1 MSAKHFPVK
10 LIRHPLGMLYGILL
24 FAIAI
29 SAALSMVGSGAWD
42 AALVDLLMAG
52 ILISLMLRT
61 VISTFRQSPGVVG
74 VLASW
79 GMLLLVNLLSLLSVH
94 EFFWGISSAV
104 AFSLLICAFV
114 LHFSGPV
121 VALSCLAPTLW
132 CCVFMPYHE
141 EFMLLISYPLRMSAT
156 ALSAGILQ
164 LLQIDV
170 AYAGSS
176 LRLPELNIAIT
187 DACSG
192 ISQLDAFILIACIAV
207 IMMHRTTRWKL
218 IHFAFVIPA
227 IIVGNTV
234 RIVLTVLLFRLFG
247 EVVLESTWHLALG
260 YVQLI
265 LAFLVFLAVG
275 ELFRSETRNSAGEEE
290 KR

>member
-1 MSAKHFPVK
+1 MKIFLDR
-10 LIRHPLGMLYGILL
+10 LIKHPLGVLYGALL
-24 FAIAI
+24 FAVAL
-29 SAALSMVGSGAWD
+29 SAAFSMAGNGAWD

-52 ILISLMLRT
+52 IMIAFMLRT
-61 VISTFRQSPGVVG
+61 VICTFRKSPGVVG
-74 VLASW
+74 VLVSW

-121 VALSCLAPTLW
+121 IALACLAPTLW

-141 EFMLLISYPLRMSAT
+141 EFMLLASYPLRLSAT
-156 ALSAGILQ
+156 ALSAGILR
-164 LLQIDV
+164 LLQIEV
-170 AYAGSS
+170 VYAGSS

-192 ISQLDAFILIACIAV
+192 INQLDAFILIACIAV
-207 IMMHRTTRWKL
+207 SMMHRTTGWKL
-218 IHFAFVIPA
+218 LHFAFIIPA
-227 IIVGNTV
+227 IIVGNTI
-234 RIVLTVLLFRLFG
+234 RIVLTVLLFQLLG
-247 EVVLESTWHLALG
+247 ERVLEPAWHLALG

-265 LAFLVFLAVG
+265 LALLIFLAVG
-275 ELFRSETRNSAGEEE
+275 ELFRSETRSSTGEEE
-290 KR
+290 KE